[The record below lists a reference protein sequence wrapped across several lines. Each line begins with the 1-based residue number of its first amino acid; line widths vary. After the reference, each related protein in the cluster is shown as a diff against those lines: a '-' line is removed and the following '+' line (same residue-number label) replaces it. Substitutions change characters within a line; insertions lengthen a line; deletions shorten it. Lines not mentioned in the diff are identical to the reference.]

1 MQTVGV
7 DVLGIGKDEVQG
19 LGWVGGVVGLEVE
32 DGLREP
38 GGKSVCVCLVC
49 VCLVCVCLVC
59 VCVLSV
65 CIVCVCVL
73 SVCVCA

>member
-1 MQTVGV
+1 LVLVGGGGRSGFREVHVLAVGVVDDLRAVVPVQTVGV

-38 GGKSVCVCLVC
+38 GGKGKGE
-49 VCLVCVCLVC
+49 
-59 VCVLSV
+59 
-65 CIVCVCVL
+65 
-73 SVCVCA
+73 A